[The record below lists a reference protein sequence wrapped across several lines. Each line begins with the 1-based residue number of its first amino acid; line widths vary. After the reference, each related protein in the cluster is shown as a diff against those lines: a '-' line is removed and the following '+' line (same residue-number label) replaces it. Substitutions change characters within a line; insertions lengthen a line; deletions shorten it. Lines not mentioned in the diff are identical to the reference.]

1 MFLQVFLQSSLSS
14 SHFTYP
20 SPLLWRLLRLFILII
35 GSESGIV
42 RIRQYFSLYLF
53 CFLVHRHYCCI
64 GPVHHLFDRECFV
77 LLFLLFVLQ
86 MLEVGHFALILRL
99 QNVPLYQFFYTG
111 FINWLFIYF
120 MRRCCYQFSFRGNCY
135 HWVID
140 LKLTRAELNS
150 AKTL

>member
-14 SHFTYP
+14 SQFTQP

-35 GSESGIV
+35 GSESGII

-64 GPVHHLFDRECFV
+64 GPVHHLSDCECFV

-86 MLEVGHFALILRL
+86 MLEVGHFALILCL
-99 QNVPLYQFFYTG
+99 QNVPLYQFFHLG

-120 MRRCCYQFSFRGNCY
+120 MRRCCYQFLSWGNSY
-135 HWVID
+135 HWVVD
-140 LKLTRAELNS
+140 LKLTRTELNS